1 MYTNAY
7 VIAVYNNVFSFPYRH
22 LGLWFILKRFP
33 KDTSRGSDADFAP
46 WFALLQAVDVR
57 KRKVMKKWVEV
68 CRTSFYLVIKEC
80 ESEEMDNNSIFHDKS

>member
-1 MYTNAY
+1 M
-7 VIAVYNNVFSFPYRH
+7 
-22 LGLWFILKRFP
+22 GLWFILKKFP

-46 WFALLQAVDVR
+46 WYAHLHAVDVR

-68 CRTSFYLVIKEC
+68 CRTCFYLVIKEY